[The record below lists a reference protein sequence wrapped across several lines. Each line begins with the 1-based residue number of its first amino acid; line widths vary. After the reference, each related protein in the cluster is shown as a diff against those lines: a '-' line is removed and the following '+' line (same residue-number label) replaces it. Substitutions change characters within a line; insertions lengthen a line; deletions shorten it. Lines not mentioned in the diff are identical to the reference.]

1 MLPSG
6 HPRRTAPHALRA
18 DTCRTAGRGAQT
30 SSPYVSVPSP
40 RLSIG
45 PIVGLPV
52 GEYFGYTHGMKIAI
66 SIPDEVY
73 QGAERLARRAKK
85 SRSRLYGEALKEY
98 LARHAPDE
106 VTDAMN
112 RACAEVGNT
121 QDPFVSSAARRVL
134 ERSEW

>member
-1 MLPSG
+1 
-6 HPRRTAPHALRA
+6 
-18 DTCRTAGRGAQT
+18 
-30 SSPYVSVPSP
+30 
-40 RLSIG
+40 
-45 PIVGLPV
+45 LPV